1 MPDRFWFSSMD
12 SPIWTP
18 LALSALHANEPLETI
33 VRRDDGVSPAALAAR
48 LQAGLNEYA
57 RALSDSDRLFNLRV
71 SGIEG
76 TPVAIGMAFV
86 LPYFIAVCVLLTLLI
101 ACANVAI
108 LMIAQ
113 WTGREQEIAIRSSL
127 GASRGRIVRALLTE
141 SVLIASCGGALG
153 IAVTYAL
160 RGLIVQR
167 AGPLVAFF
175 DLTIPWSVL
184 MQGILLTL
192 MTGVIAGMAPALN
205 ETRRLHLNPLNTL
218 RTSERVRQRWRH
230 ALVVF
235 EITVTIALLVVATMG
250 VDTYRRMHRSRPRIP
265 QTSADDGNRAAP
277 GWRGDAAGAGRVAA
291 GSRHR
296 QRGGVDHGA
305 VREQWRRDTRVR

>member
-1 MPDRFWFSSMD
+1 
-12 SPIWTP
+12 
-18 LALSALHANEPLETI
+18 
-33 VRRDDGVSPAALAAR
+33 
-48 LQAGLNEYA
+48 
-57 RALSDSDRLFNLRV
+57 
-71 SGIEG
+71 
-76 TPVAIGMAFV
+76 
-86 LPYFIAVCVLLTLLI
+86 LLTLLI
-101 ACANVAI
+101 A
-108 LMIAQ
+108 
-113 WTGREQEIAIRSSL
+113 RERCDSDDRAMDGTRAGDRDPL
-127 GASRGRIVRALLTE
+127 GAGRRPRRIVRALLTE

-230 ALVVF
+230 ALVIF
-235 EITVTIALLVVATMG
+235 EITVTVALLVVATMG
-250 VDTYRRMHRSRPRIP
+250 ADNYRLAIDPDLGFARHPLMTATVQRL
-265 QTSADDGNRAAP
+265 D
-277 GWRGDAAGAGRVAA
+277 GDAAGAGRVEAGSWRRSVASTMALFAANGVATRVSVDAA
-291 GSRHR
+291 GSNAFNA
-296 QRGGVDHGA
+296 QLGLISPGSS
-305 VREQWRRDTRVR
+305 TRSA